1 MRNNKLNILLLDL
14 VRSAIKINEDK
25 TLPVKEFGD
34 LIETLTEN
42 YEKKIMNLIQ
52 GGKL

>member
-14 VRSAIKINEDK
+14 VRSALKINQDK
-25 TLPVKEFGD
+25 TITASEFGE